1 MNVDLTSIL
10 TALIAALVGGGL
22 TTGWVAIRKDRRE
35 EPIDV
40 VRAVSA
46 WRSEAA
52 ASAEQARLARTEMED
67 LRRRVGCLE
76 DNEHTL
82 VRWVVRLHAGI
93 EDGSIPPIPAIPA
106 VIADLLNP
114 RGESARDT

>member
-1 MNVDLTSIL
+1 MNMDLTGAL
-10 TALIAALVGGGL
+10 TALIGLLTGGGL
-22 TTGWVAIRKDRRE
+22 ATGWVAIRKDRRE

-40 VRAVSA
+40 VRAVTA

-52 ASAEQARLARTEMED
+52 ASAEQARLARAEMED
-67 LRRRVGCLE
+67 LRRRVGLLE

-82 VRWVVRLHAGI
+82 VRWVVRLHTGI

-114 RGESARDT
+114 RDKP